1 MTTKMTIEV
10 PQIEV
15 FEFQKTECCITVL
28 QNIVE
33 NSTKTIL
40 YYGPILIEYYKKTV

>member
-1 MTTKMTIEV
+1 MTTKMTEYNIEY
-10 PQIEV
+10 
-15 FEFQKTECCITVL
+15 QKIECCITIL

-40 YYGPILIEYYKKTV
+40 YYGPILIENYYYYY